1 MWQRTSSFE
10 VAMMSNQS
18 PRIIKRSVWHAS
30 GPLVALVVALVG
42 CSQGP
47 VCRELASCGGDPMDK
62 WAGLPRGEET
72 PGTYCQELMHTPP
85 QEAHL
90 RDQLLPVA
98 RQRLPEKNT
107 ADWCSELTVTGDM
120 KEPLKKNNY
129 WWEDLP
135 YIAGFLEYM
144 PDGTYRANMTRKA
157 FVDRWF
163 SQVCLRKYGYG
174 GDCKQF
180 QADLEKANQGAGE
193 YNTFNCNENA
203 KRGGCDCNF
212 EIFEVNTLLGSYS
225 RVGDTITHFPASP
238 TAHFSQAS
246 FCVNGDKLQISGK
259 NNSFLWDRPGLRTIE
274 MVRMNCNDGKAG
286 PGELGVDCG
295 LGCPNPCPQ
304 PPP

>member
-1 MWQRTSSFE
+1 MFNSFLRGQGGSTLK
-10 VAMMSNQS
+10 VFGLTAMLFVSTF
-18 PRIIKRSVWHAS
+18 
-30 GPLVALVVALVG
+30 G

-47 VCRELASCGGDPMDK
+47 VCRELAACGGDPVEK

-72 PGTYCQELMHTPP
+72 PGTYCQEAMHTPP
-85 QEAHL
+85 IESHL

-98 RQRLPEKNT
+98 RQRPPEKTT

-120 KEPLKKNNY
+120 KEPVKKHNY

-135 YIAGFLEYM
+135 YIPAFLEYM
-144 PDGTYRANMTRKA
+144 PDGTYRANMTRKG

-163 SQVCLRKYGYG
+163 SQVCMRKYGYA

-180 QADLEKANQGAGE
+180 QGDLERSNQGAGE
-193 YNTFNCNENA
+193 YNTFNCSENP

-212 EIFEVNTLLGSYS
+212 EIFEVNTLAGSYS
-225 RVGDTITHFPASP
+225 RDGNTITHFPIAP
-238 TAHFSQAS
+238 NAHFSQAS
-246 FCVNGDKLQISGK
+246 YCVNGDKLQISGM
-259 NNSFLWDRPGLRTIE
+259 NNSFLWDRPGLRTLE
-274 MVRMNCNDGKAG
+274 MTRMNCNDGIAG

-295 LGCPNPCPQ
+295 LGCPNACPS